1 MFGFMYYSLFSSYSI
16 TILQISIITGN
27 WAALIIITRYLFLKN
42 RKRRQPKK
50 YQSQ

>member
-1 MFGFMYYSLFSSYSI
+1 
-16 TILQISIITGN
+16 SIITGN